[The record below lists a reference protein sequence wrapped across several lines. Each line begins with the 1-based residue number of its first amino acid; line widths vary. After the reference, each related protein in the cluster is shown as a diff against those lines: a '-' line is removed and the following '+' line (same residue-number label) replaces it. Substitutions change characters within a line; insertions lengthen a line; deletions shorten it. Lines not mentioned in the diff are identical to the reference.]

1 MAKEKTPVQVMN
13 DIRPVAFDALV
24 KAMSAVYGE
33 DNVFR
38 IGDSEIAVKVADSPD
53 GKPIYARYSPTIAN
67 YTERT
72 TKTKTIKAFD
82 APEEAKKYAE
92 SQKNKAEE
100 AAKNAEI
107 TAKKKER
114 DAKVRAEKAQKIAEA
129 RAAKVGGITRAKKG
143 DDSALSP
150 AGSILAAMIS
160 KYNENAQ

>member
-1 MAKEKTPVQVMN
+1 MAKELTPVQVMN
-13 DIRPVAFDALV
+13 DVRPVAFENLV
-24 KAMSAVYGE
+24 KAMTLVYGE
-33 DNVFR
+33 DKVFR

-82 APEEAKKYAE
+82 APKEAKKYAE
-92 SQKNKAEE
+92 SQKIKAEE
-100 AAKNAEI
+100 AAKNAET
-107 TAKKKER
+107 TAKKKAR
-114 DAKVRAEKAQKIAEA
+114 DAETRAKKAQKIAEA
-129 RAAKVGGITRAKKG
+129 RAAKEKKG
-143 DDSALSP
+143 DNSEFSP

>member
-13 DIRPVAFDALV
+13 DVRPVAFENLV
-24 KAMSAVYGE
+24 KAMTLVYGE
-33 DNVFR
+33 DKVFR
-38 IGDSEIAVKVADSPD
+38 TGDSEIAVKVADSPD

-82 APEEAKKYAE
+82 APKEAKKYAE
-92 SQKNKAEE
+92 SQKIKAEE
-100 AAKNAEI
+100 AAKNAET
-107 TAKKKER
+107 TAKKKAR
-114 DAKVRAEKAQKIAEA
+114 DAETRAKKAQKIAEA
-129 RAAKVGGITRAKKG
+129 RAAKEKKG
-143 DDSALSP
+143 DNSELSP

>member
-1 MAKEKTPVQVMN
+1 MANTTKTPVQIMN
-13 DIRPVAFDALV
+13 AVRPDAFKNLV
-24 KAMSAVYGE
+24 KAMTMVYGE
-33 DNVFR
+33 ENVFQ

-92 SQKNKAEE
+92 SQKTKAEE
-100 AAKNAEI
+100 AAKNAEN
-107 TAKKKER
+107 TAKKKAR
-114 DAKVRAEKAQKIAEA
+114 DAEMRAKKAQKIAEA
-129 RAAKVGGITRAKKG
+129 RAAKAKKG
-143 DDSALSP
+143 DNSELSP

-160 KYNENAQ
+160 KYNGNAQ

>member
-1 MAKEKTPVQVMN
+1 MANTTKTPVQVMN
-13 DIRPVAFDALV
+13 DVRPVAFENLV
-24 KAMSAVYGE
+24 KAMTAVYGE

-82 APEEAKKYAE
+82 ARKEAKEYAE
-92 SQKNKAEE
+92 SQKIKAEE

-107 TAKKKER
+107 TAKKKAR
-114 DAKVRAEKAQKIAEA
+114 DAETRAKKAQKIADA
-129 RAAKVGGITRAKKG
+129 RAAKAKKG
-143 DDSALSP
+143 DNSELSP

>member
-1 MAKEKTPVQVMN
+1 MANTTKTPVQVMN
-13 DIRPVAFDALV
+13 DVRPVAFESLV

-72 TKTKTIKAFD
+72 TKTKTIKAFN

-92 SQKNKAEE
+92 SQKTKAEE
-100 AAKNAEI
+100 AAKNAEN
-107 TAKKKER
+107 TAKKKAR
-114 DAKVRAEKAQKIAEA
+114 DAEMRAKKAQKIAEA
-129 RAAKVGGITRAKKG
+129 RAAKKKG

>member
-13 DIRPVAFDALV
+13 EVRPTAFDALV
-24 KAMSAVYGE
+24 KAMTAVYGE
-33 DNVFR
+33 DKVFR

-72 TKTKTIKAFD
+72 TKSKTIKAFD
-82 APEEAKKYAE
+82 APTEAKKYAE
-92 SQKNKAEE
+92 SQKIKAEE
-100 AAKNAEI
+100 AAKNAEN

-114 DAKVRAEKAQKIAEA
+114 DAKERAEKAQKIAEA
-129 RAAKVGGITRAKKG
+129 KAAKTKKG
-143 DDSALSP
+143 DNSELSP

>member
-1 MAKEKTPVQVMN
+1 MANTTKTPVQVMN
-13 DIRPVAFDALV
+13 DVRPVAFESLV
-24 KAMSAVYGE
+24 KAMTAVYGE

-82 APEEAKKYAE
+82 APALAKEYAE
-92 SQKNKAEE
+92 SQKTKAEE

-107 TAKKKER
+107 KAKKTAK
-114 DAKVRAEKAQKIAEA
+114 DAEMRAKKAQKIAEA
-129 RAAKVGGITRAKKG
+129 RAAKKG
-143 DDSALSP
+143 DDSGLSP
-150 AGSILAAMIS
+150 AGSVLAKMIS
-160 KYNENAQ
+160 AYTGNAQ